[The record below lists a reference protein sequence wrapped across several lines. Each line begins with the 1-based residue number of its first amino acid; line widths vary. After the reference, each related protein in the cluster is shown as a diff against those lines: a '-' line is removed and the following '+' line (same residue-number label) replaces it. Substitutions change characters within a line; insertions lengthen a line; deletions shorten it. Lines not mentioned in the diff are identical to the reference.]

1 MFNSIEELPDSI
13 RKTMP
18 AEAQKLYRAVYNRV
32 VEKATMAAAK
42 DEPDV
47 AATAHDTAMLAVQAE
62 FRRDES
68 GRWQRQP
75 IGAQMDDKGPRHGR

>member
-1 MFNSIEELPDSI
+1 
-13 RKTMP
+13 MP

-32 VEKATMAAAK
+32 VEKATMATSK
-42 DEPDV
+42 DEQEA

-75 IGAQMDDKGPRHGR
+75 IGTQMDDKGPDDGR